1 MMPDEGSGVVVQ
13 AGIDEWVEG
22 QAYSAAFTLSVTLFG
37 PGSSFLTRSLNVPS
51 FAEVN
56 FTSALRSRAD
66 VLANLVFVHI
76 LDKQMDVRLV
86 LPVGRGHRPA
96 ANESRTATW
105 PFSLISNTLF
115 LNANPLPASIALSSS
130 ATAAPDDT
138 NAHASATRALPNA

>member
-1 MMPDEGSGVVVQ
+1 MGR
-13 AGIDEWVEG
+13 
-22 QAYSAAFTLSVTLFG
+22 G
-37 PGSSFLTRSLNVPS
+37 PGLLGGLHSQRYLVRPRVLVLDQEPERPLFRRGELHL
-51 FAEVN
+51 
-56 FTSALRSRAD
+56 ALRSRAD

>member
-56 FTSALRSRAD
+56 FTSHFGPGLMFLPTSFLSTSWINRWTSVWFCPLVVVTGRPRMRA
-66 VLANLVFVHI
+66 
-76 LDKQMDVRLV
+76 
-86 LPVGRGHRPA
+86 GRQPGP
-96 ANESRTATW
+96 S
-105 PFSLISNTLF
+105 P
-115 LNANPLPASIALSSS
+115 
-130 ATAAPDDT
+130 
-138 NAHASATRALPNA
+138 